1 MSTFDY
7 ALMLIGVGVIAAA
20 LSAIF
25 ESRRKNKDV
34 ELCRGGYA
42 PNSERIPPEAWIG
55 AAVFVAIFIG
65 LFDLV
70 GSAVFVPK

>member
-42 PNSERIPPEAWIG
+42 PNSDRIPPEAWFG
-55 AAVFVAIFIG
+55 VAAVLLVLFGV
-65 LFDLV
+65 FDLV
-70 GSAVFVPK
+70 GSAVFIPR